1 MKQTPSKGFSSH
13 PSKPLPQVSP
23 PGNPPSSNMEWISGG
38 TFIMGS
44 DSYYPEESPTHKVS
58 VSGFWM
64 DKYTVTNQQYQGF
77 VEATGYVTVAERQPL
92 LKDYPH
98 AKPELLVPGSAVF
111 WLPSRPVDLRSF
123 CWWKYSPGA
132 NWRHP
137 EGPDSSLEGRENYPV
152 VHIAYEDA
160 EAYATWA
167 GKELPTEAESEFAAR
182 GGLEGATYVWGDKL
196 MPNRQLMANIWLGKF
211 PWQNSRTRIPK
222 PEAIGSY
229 PPNGYG
235 LYDMAG
241 NVWQWTSDW
250 YQERHPENAAKPCCI
265 PANPR
270 GGNREG
276 SYDPHIPQFP
286 RKVLKGGSFL
296 CAANYCARYRPA
308 ARHPETVDTSTGHIG
323 FRCVVRPAQV

>member
-1 MKQTPSKGFSSH
+1 MKQTPSKGF
-13 PSKPLPQVSP
+13 PSNPTKPLLQVP
-23 PGNPPSSNMEWISGG
+23 PPASSPSSDMQWISGG

-44 DSYYPEESPTHKVS
+44 DSYYPEEGPTHKVS

-64 DKYTVTNQQYQGF
+64 DKYTVTNEQFQRF
-77 VEATGYVTVAERQPL
+77 VEETGYVTVAERQPS
-92 LKDYPH
+92 LKDYPR

-111 WLPSRPVDLRSF
+111 WLPPSPVDLRSF
-123 CWWKYSPGA
+123 CWWKYVPGA

-137 EGPDSSLEGRENYPV
+137 EGPDSSIEGRQNYPV

-160 EAYATWA
+160 ETYAIWA
-167 GKELPTEAESEFAAR
+167 GKELPTEAEWEFAAR

-196 MPNRQLMANIWLGKF
+196 TPNRQLMANIWLGKF
-211 PWQNSRTRIPK
+211 PWQNLRTRTPT
-222 PEAIGSY
+222 PEPIGSY

-250 YQERHPENAAKPCCI
+250 YRERHPENPAKPCCI

-276 SYDPHIPQFP
+276 SYDASIPEFP